1 MIERADFC
9 TLSMDFEF
17 SSVILIGP
25 DGDLNLQ
32 IGPFEGLIPHL

>member
-17 SSVILIGP
+17 LSVIGP